1 MRMCTK
7 QQLSEIMQQLIQA
20 SRSVFGAYIKEI
32 ILFGSYAR
40 GEEGDDSDI
49 DVMVLLDMPREQIP
63 MQRRK
68 AAQIAGD
75 LLDEH
80 GVVVSPLLESKEFFE
95 RNRDQL
101 PFYKNVDREGIR
113 YVA

>member
-7 QQLSEIMQQLIQA
+7 QQLSEIMQQLVQA
-20 SRSVFGAYIKEI
+20 SRSAFGASVKEV

-40 GEEGDDSDI
+40 GEAGDDSDI

-63 MQRRK
+63 LQRRK
-68 AAQIAGD
+68 AAQIAGN

-95 RNRDQL
+95 RNRAL
-101 PFYKNVDREGIR
+101 HPFYKNVDREGIR

>member
-20 SRSVFGAYIKEI
+20 SRSVFGASIKEI

>member
-1 MRMCTK
+1 MCTK

-20 SRSVFGAYIKEI
+20 SRSVFGASIKEI